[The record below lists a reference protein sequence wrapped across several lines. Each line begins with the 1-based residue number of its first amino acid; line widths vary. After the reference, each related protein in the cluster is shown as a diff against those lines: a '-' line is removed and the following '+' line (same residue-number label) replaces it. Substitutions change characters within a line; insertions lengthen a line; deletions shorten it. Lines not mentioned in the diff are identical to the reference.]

1 MDYFH
6 LEALLLGMPYLMS
19 AMCLPF
25 SLNQNAVKSI
35 LHNQLMPEAVLE
47 KYSLEAE
54 GQQCGRPPVY
64 NLDRSAY
71 LDHLEDLD
79 LPLLQLQ
86 PYRAKCLQAVVK
98 I

>member
-6 LEALLLGMPYLMS
+6 LEALPLGMPYLMS
-19 AMCLPF
+19 AMCHPF

-54 GQQCGRPPVY
+54 GQQCGRLPVH
-64 NLDRSAY
+64 NLDQSAY

-79 LPLLQLQ
+79 LLLLRL
-86 PYRAKCLQAVVK
+86 PPHRAKSL
-98 I
+98 